1 MTWFHVVPSVSLPDR
16 TFIISRYPTTVLL
29 LLLFFFFFIKTLHKF
44 YIRKP
49 KFDQTNSHQMS
60 SCDGAK
66 ESLTWLK
73 QRLTHRFICNASGC
87 LRWHFDNGL
96 WSDTSMCGFSC
107 YKYPG
112 GGGAGLINGHS
123 FLFLSSFI
131 LGDSAVQLTLP
142 ESETFLYFDCRRR
155 AHLQSVAS
163 KDWLYSYFGFSFSL
177 VNHNPNRGTTSTRGV
192 KRSRKWEQKKK
203 NNIKEITL
211 RSHYT

>member
-112 GGGAGLINGHS
+112 GRGLLMATAFFF
-123 FLFLSSFI
+123 FLPLFWEIQQFSWHFQKVRRSFI
-131 LGDSAVQLTLP
+131 LTVGVARTSKVSHQRIDCTRILV
-142 ESETFLYFDCRRR
+142 FLFR
-155 AHLQSVAS
+155 L
-163 KDWLYSYFGFSFSL
+163 
-177 VNHNPNRGTTSTRGV
+177 
-192 KRSRKWEQKKK
+192 
-203 NNIKEITL
+203 
-211 RSHYT
+211 